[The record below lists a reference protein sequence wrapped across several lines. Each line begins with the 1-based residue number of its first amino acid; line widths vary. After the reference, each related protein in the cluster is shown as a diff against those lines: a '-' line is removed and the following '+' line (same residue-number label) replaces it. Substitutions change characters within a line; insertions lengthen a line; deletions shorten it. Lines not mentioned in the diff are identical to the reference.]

1 MLILVAKSP
10 TATVFA
16 AISLV
21 VTTFSAI
28 ILTVIESA
36 PNAAPTLS
44 APGTHSV
51 PDHFNTWPVVGAV
64 LLTSVKLLVVSAS
77 IVDLFANSS
86 QAPAC
91 A

>member
-1 MLILVAKSP
+1 MLISVAKSP

-28 ILTVIESA
+28 IFAVIESA
-36 PNAAPTLS
+36 PSELPALS
-44 APGTHSV
+44 AAGAHSE
-51 PDHFNTWPVVGAV
+51 PSHFKTSPVLGAV

-77 IVDLFANSS
+77 IADLFANSN
-86 QAPAC
+86 QLPA
-91 A
+91 